1 MVASSDHRSTHD
13 FLTVTM
19 YHVDVI
25 GFIALWFFFFAQTDL
40 DRQWFSAELIRF
52 SGAERNQDHSHPR
65 LTLGI
70 DA

>member
-1 MVASSDHRSTHD
+1 
-13 FLTVTM
+13 M